1 MNEELRQTGRT
12 TRLLEEAKR
21 LASDGRA
28 VYVVASSQ
36 RMVEHMREMLGVPT
50 MGIKIETEHSL
61 GNLDW
66 KTMTLRGAHPN
77 VVVLADHHAIESTFA
92 RMLDQLHRFDL
103 PNPGMS

>member
-12 TRLLEEAKR
+12 TRLLESAKR
-21 LASDGRA
+21 IASEGRA
-28 VYVVASSQ
+28 VYVVASTQ
-36 RMVEHMREMLGVPT
+36 RMVQHMNEMLGATT

-77 VVVLADHHAIESTFA
+77 VVVLADHYAIESTFA
-92 RMLDQLHRFDL
+92 RMLEQLHRFDP
-103 PNPGMS
+103 PNV